1 MAEAVAAPLAKAV
14 KKDATTLII
23 LGVLTV
29 ILGVLAMMSP
39 MLAGMTVAV
48 MVGFLLII
56 GGIARTIFAFKAQS
70 WGKGI
75 LAFVL
80 GVLTLLIGLVMVF
93 RPVLGL
99 TSLTMVLAAYFFIDG
114 IFEIFEA
121 FDLKPL
127 KGWGWMLFGG
137 IVSVLLG
144 FLIWRQWPVSGAW
157 AIGILVGIKLI
168 FAGVAMVAIGGAGR
182 SVAGAAEDV
191 VEDVKEAAQD
201 AVESVK
207 DAID

>member
-14 KKDATTLII
+14 KKDSTTLII

-29 ILGVLAMMSP
+29 VLGVLAMMSP
-39 MLAGMTVAV
+39 LVAGVTVAV
-48 MVGFLLII
+48 MVGFLMII
-56 GGIARTIFAFKAQS
+56 GGIARTFFAFKAQS

-80 GVLTLLIGLVMVF
+80 GILTLVVGLVMVF

-99 TSLTMVLAAYFFIDG
+99 TSLTLVLVAYLVIDG
-114 IFEIFEA
+114 IVEIFEA

-137 IVSVLLG
+137 IVSMLLG
-144 FLIWRQWPVSGAW
+144 IMIWRQWPVSGAW
-157 AIGILVGIKLI
+157 AIGILLGIKLI
-168 FAGVAMVAIGGAGR
+168 FAGVAMTAIGGAGR
-182 SVAGAAEDV
+182 SIAGTAEDV
-191 VEDVKEAAQD
+191 VGDVKEAAQD